1 MAFQTGIFMRR
12 HLILPLLS
20 VAAISSGAVAQQ
32 VQVQQ
37 IPQTLPQGPSA
48 VPDPTQPP
56 RPAAAPK
63 PKPKPV
69 PAKKPAPAPVPDV
82 KAKLVEKIGEWNV
95 FLHDSPEGRICFAAS
110 APTDMQP
117 KTAKRTSVIFY
128 ISSWQK
134 DGIYN
139 EVSVRQGY
147 AMKANAQTTIT
158 LGGQSF
164 ALYALDDKAYA
175 RDPAE
180 ERRLLSAM
188 AMGGPMTVKAT
199 SAKGTATTDHY
210 SLEGAPAAVQKLR
223 EICP

>member
-1 MAFQTGIFMRR
+1 MRR
-12 HLILPLLS
+12 RLILPLLS
-20 VAAISSGAVAQQ
+20 VAALSSGAVAQQ

-37 IPQTLPQGPSA
+37 IPQTLTQGPSA
-48 VPDPTQPP
+48 VPDPT
-56 RPAAAPK
+56 RPATPPK
-63 PKPKPV
+63 PKPKPAPV
-69 PAKKPAPAPVPDV
+69 KKPAPAPVPEV
-82 KAKLVEKIGEWNV
+82 KAKLVERVGDWTV
-95 FLHDSPEGRICFAAS
+95 FLHESPEGRICFAAS

-147 AMKANAQTTIT
+147 AMKANAQTTIS

-164 ALYALDDKAYA
+164 SLYALDDKAYA

-180 ERRLLSAM
+180 ERKLLSAM

-199 SAKGTATTDHY
+199 SARGTATTDHY

>member
-1 MAFQTGIFMRR
+1 MRR
-12 HLILPLLS
+12 RLTLPLLS
-20 VAAISSGAVAQQ
+20 VAALSSGATAQQ

-48 VPDPTQPP
+48 VPNPTQPP
-56 RPAAAPK
+56 RPAAQRK
-63 PKPKPV
+63 PKPKPA
-69 PAKKPAPAPVPDV
+69 PKPASVPEV
-82 KAKLVEKIGEWNV
+82 KAKLVEKVGDWNV
-95 FLHDSPEGRICFAAS
+95 FLHDSREGRICFAAS
-110 APTDMQP
+110 APTDMLP

-128 ISSWQK
+128 VSSWQT

-164 ALYALDDKAYA
+164 ALYALGDKAYA
-175 RDPAE
+175 RDPAV

-199 SAKGTATTDHY
+199 SARGTATTDQY
-210 SLEGAPAAVQKLR
+210 SLEGASAAVQKLR